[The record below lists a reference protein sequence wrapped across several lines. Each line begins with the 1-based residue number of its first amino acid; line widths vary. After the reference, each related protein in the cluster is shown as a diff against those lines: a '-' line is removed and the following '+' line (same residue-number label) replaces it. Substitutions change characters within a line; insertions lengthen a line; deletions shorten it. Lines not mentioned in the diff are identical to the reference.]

1 MRTDLGNG
9 MVVDTNGYDAVAEIE
24 STGDKYGTAKYIR
37 KRKKECEEQA
47 RQYLAEHPK
56 TDLYVMHGYP
66 TMFDTEDNDPDEN
79 YIQFTVYTEEEIRR
93 IKELFFELWNEGFED
108 PSLRAKSFE
117 DIPQSELSLTEFEG
131 ANDELDALVWD
142 RAREQDFVACW
153 IDWLH
158 PVHAY
163 HFSTWEYNR
172 TKDEMYPRKAHYRVQ
187 LTDEEYLYLL
197 TEQLFDRH
205 FTFNRLMLYNAPLA
219 QKICNATDGDL
230 MLESLNP
237 YLIIMEEVMADV
249 EQIAGNIPVSRSL
262 YEDTVDG
269 IMKHVHMNIEHNKIE
284 IFWQTLPEGDFG
296 MNHLEEGYAREI
308 DAFAVQKLI
317 GGKNFDEMADL
328 IHERF
333 AGPTAYEDFLAFIH
347 ENGIYELSNHR

>member
-9 MVVDTNGYDAVAEIE
+9 LVVDTKGYDAVAEIE

-37 KRKKECEEQA
+37 ERKKECEEQA
-47 RQYLAEHPK
+47 RKYLAEHPK
-56 TDLYVMHGYP
+56 TNYYVMRGYP
-66 TMFDTEDNDPDEN
+66 TMFDTEYNDPDEN
-79 YIQFTVYTEEEIRR
+79 YIQLTTYTDDEIRR
-93 IKELFFELWNEGFED
+93 IKELFLELWNEGFED

-117 DIPQSELSLTEFEG
+117 DIPQEELTRYECECG
-131 ANDELDALVWD
+131 NDELDALVWN
-142 RAREQDFVACW
+142 RAREEDFVACW

-163 HFSTWEYNR
+163 YFRSWEYDR
-172 TKDEMYPRKAHYRVQ
+172 IKDEMHKYRSSRRVI
-187 LTDEEYLYLL
+187 LTDDEYLYLL

-205 FTFNRLMLYNAPLA
+205 FSFNRLLLYNAPLA
-219 QKICNATDGDL
+219 QKISNALDGDI

-237 YLIIMEEVMADV
+237 YLIIMEEVMKDV
-249 EQIAGNIPVSRSL
+249 EQIEGNIPVSESL

-296 MNHLEEGYAREI
+296 MNHLEEGFAREI

-317 GGKNFDEMADL
+317 GGKNFEQMADI

-333 AGPTAYEDFLAFIH
+333 TGPTAFEDFLAFIH
-347 ENGIYELSNHR
+347 ENGIYEQKTGR